1 MIKLGMPIR
10 LKATLI
16 ILGLVALLALV
27 GPFLVPVPPLETVSA
42 TRLAEPGSQ
51 FVQVASPEID
61 ALSVHYK
68 AQGEGEPH
76 LLLLHG
82 FGGSTFSWR
91 EVLGALPGRTVA
103 FDRPGFGLTERPLRG
118 EWQGDNPYSPA
129 AQVDLVVALMDELGM
144 DDAVLVGNSAGGT
157 LALRVAL
164 AHPGR
169 VAGLVLADAAV
180 YEGGGAPNWIRPL
193 LSTPQV
199 NRLGPLVAR
208 QFGGEPGLD
217 FLRSAYADP
226 SKLTDADL
234 EGYQRWLEADN
245 WDAALW
251 ELIKASRTVNLTPQ
265 LGNVQMP
272 TLVLTGQED
281 TFVAPVQSE
290 QLAETLPN
298 AAFVSLEGCG
308 HLPQEECPEAFVEAV
323 SSWLAQTELAQAGA
337 KEVTRLE

>member
-1 MIKLGMPIR
+1 MPIR

-16 ILGLVALLALV
+16 ILGLVTLLALL
-27 GPFLVPVPPLETVSA
+27 GPFFVPVPSLETVPSSS
-42 TRLAEPGSQ
+42 LAEPDSQ
-51 FVQVASPEID
+51 FVQVNAPGMTG
-61 ALSVHYK
+61 LQVHYK

-91 EVLGALPGRTVA
+91 EVLGALPGTAVA

-118 EWQGDNPYSPA
+118 EWQGSNPYSPA

-144 DDAVLVGNSAGGT
+144 EDAVLVGNSAGGT

-169 VAGLVLADAAV
+169 VSGLVLADAAV
-180 YEGGGAPNWIRPL
+180 YEGGGAPNWIRPF

-226 SKLTDADL
+226 TKLTEADL
-234 EGYQRWLEADN
+234 AGYQRWLQADD

-251 ELIKASRTVNLTPQ
+251 ELVKASRTVNLTPQ
-265 LGNVQMP
+265 LSRVQTP
-272 TLVLTGQED
+272 TLVVTGQED

-290 QLAETLPN
+290 QLAETLPD
-298 AAFVSLEGCG
+298 ALFVPLQGCG
-308 HLPQEECPEAFVEAV
+308 HLPQEECPGAFVEAV
-323 SSWLAQTELAQAGA
+323 SNWLTQTGLVQS
-337 KEVTRLE
+337 KVTQEVARLK

>member
-1 MIKLGMPIR
+1 MPIR

-16 ILGLVALLALV
+16 VLALALLLVLV
-27 GPFLVPVPPLETVSA
+27 GPLFVPVPALETVPASS
-42 TRLAEPGSQ
+42 LAEPDSQ
-51 FVQVASPEID
+51 FVEVGAPDMTSLNIY
-61 ALSVHYK
+61 YK

-91 EVLGALPGRTVA
+91 EVLGELPGRTVA
-103 FDRPGFGLTERPLRG
+103 FDRPGFGLSERPRRG

-129 AQVDLVVALMDELGM
+129 AQVDLVVALMDELGV

-169 VAGLVLADAAV
+169 VAGLVLADTAV

-199 NRLGPLVAR
+199 NRLGPLIAR

-226 SKLTDADL
+226 TKLTEADL
-234 EGYQRWLEADN
+234 EGYQRWLQVDG

-251 ELIKASRTVNLTPQ
+251 ELIKASRTVNLEPQ
-265 LGNVQMP
+265 LGSVQTP
-272 TLVLTGQED
+272 TLVITGQED
-281 TFVAPVQSE
+281 AFVAPVQSE
-290 QLAETLPN
+290 RLAKTLPN
-298 AAFVSLEGCG
+298 AEFSSLAGCG
-308 HLPQEECPEAFVEAV
+308 HLPQEECPGAFVRAV
-323 SSWLAQTELAQAGA
+323 SDWLARAGLAQREVSVAGPQ
-337 KEVTRLE
+337 